1 MAQFRTIKRVLVANR
16 GEIAC
21 RTIRCCKENGLQSIA
36 IYSAEDAESLHVL
49 SADEAVLLPGVGAQA
64 YIDIDQV
71 VSVAISLKADVVVP
85 GYGFLSESPQFAAS
99 LEEKGVVFAGP
110 TGKSIDTFG
119 LKHSARSLAESND
132 VPVVPGSGLVTD
144 IAEAQLTA
152 KSIGYPVMLKSTAG
166 GGGMGLKVCYR
177 EDELSD
183 AFKEVVSRGETL
195 FNNSGAFLEKYVE
208 CGRHIEVQVFGNGQG
223 YVRAFGERECSIQR
237 RHQKVIEESPS
248 PFVENGRRLLRKQ
261 LVTCAAQLAASV
273 NYKSAG
279 TVEFLVDDETGSFY
293 FLEMNTRLQVE
304 HGITELVYG
313 IDLVKLML
321 LQADYEARGEP
332 GIPESI
338 LEREGECET
347 DSDGVAIPR
356 GHAIECRVYAENPV
370 KNFQPAPGVL
380 HYVEF
385 PEEVE
390 KESKLRIDHWIS
402 TGSKVSP
409 YFDPL
414 LAKVMVWAPLRD
426 KARLSMIQALSKS
439 HIQGPT
445 HNIDYLAEIL
455 KSSNFSTGK
464 TLTTFLTT
472 DFEYQPNLIEFVKP
486 GSYTTIQDYP
496 GREDVGHGVPLSGP
510 SDPLFFQLANIIV
523 GNNRS
528 TEGLEI
534 TLKGPTIRAH
544 AALTICLAGGKF
556 KFTVNGA
563 AVPMFTAISVPAGSV
578 ISVGKAQGSCA
589 RAYLA
594 IKGGLPGVAQYLG
607 SKSCTPTLN
616 LGGHQGRPIM
626 DGDCLSVIRE
636 DGING
641 SVKLGFELPQKC
653 KPDLD
658 MVDDDFVWTIRTTGG
673 PHDTADICSKEGLEM
688 FYDTVYTVNLNS
700 NRGCIRLDGPANV
713 FSRNN
718 GGDGGTHPSN
728 ILEYPYPSCGISI
741 VGNVVSLFGV
751 DGSTLSGFV
760 CIAVPIM
767 ADWWKAG
774 QAKVKGKI
782 RFRQVS
788 HSEAVALKQ
797 QQEAFLNELEK
808 AKNNSADLPVFRD
821 DLPTEDEFMASKD
834 TILFHRPAGDKGV
847 PFFIRQAG
855 EKMLILDFGVEYFT
869 LVKNGRQ
876 RVLEMKLK
884 EEPEG
889 SLLAKSLIRIECSSG
904 AMGVIYEPT
913 IISQSRLVEILCH
926 MERDI
931 PPTDSLKIES
941 TLYRL
946 PICFD
951 HSSIAHC
958 MERYMRSQRSQAP
971 YLPDNTAYLMKANC
985 IDLLEQFKAN
995 VVDQTQVVTAVSFLC
1010 ANTLSVNLDPRKRF
1024 KTGKFNPAR
1033 TFTPKGA
1040 LGSGSVGYS
1049 IYSIDSPGGY
1059 LIWGMGLPDLCWNT
1073 FGRLQVSHGR
1083 PWFFNNFDQIV
1094 YYEVDENELTKLN
1107 RDLLLGNLDIPTEKS
1122 ILDFSEYSKFLRD
1135 IKDELKELNDRKAK
1149 VMSQLLEEEDQS
1161 LAQWIKECEKAKNSN
1176 PTGVAKFLQDP
1187 SAIKVTCSMAANVFK
1202 IYYKP
1207 GAHVGISDTI
1217 IMLEAM
1223 KMEIAVKPAG
1233 GDEDESDDE
1242 GESKA
1247 AYNESSRFEILEVA
1261 VNEGD
1266 VVSPG
1271 TVLAFLRLI

>member
-1 MAQFRTIKRVLVANR
+1 MAQFRTLKRVLVANR

-64 YIDIDQV
+64 YIDIDHV
-71 VSVAISLKADVVVP
+71 VSVAISSKADVVVP

-248 PFVENGRRLLRKQ
+248 PFVENGRRSLRKQ

-380 HYVEF
+380 HFVEF

-414 LAKVMVWAPLRD
+414 LAKVMVWAPSRD

-528 TEGLEI
+528 TEGLEV

-578 ISVGKAQGSCA
+578 ISVGKAQGGCA

-594 IKGGLPGVAQYLG
+594 IKGGLPEVAQYLG

-985 IDLLEQFKAN
+985 IDSLEQFKAN

-1094 YYEVDENELTKLN
+1094 YYEVDEKELTKLN

-1207 GAHVGISDTI
+1207 GEHVGISDTI